1 MISRAM
7 LPFRTTARR
16 AEATLSSIAAAATR
30 QTLPQSALLRATAR
44 TAALQQQ
51 GFQSGNAR
59 YNKALKSKLKDQQN
73 IANDPFRPPEPKL
86 KKPLAFT
93 EGESEVWDIIIREL
107 KPRALVVKDISGG
120 CGSMYAVDVS
130 TERFRGLTTLEQQ
143 RMVNAALGDLVKE
156 WHGLQVRTRIPE

>member
-1 MISRAM
+1 MIPRAV

-16 AEATLSSIAAAATR
+16 AEATLASIAAAAAH

-44 TAALQQQ
+44 TAPLQQQ
-51 GFQSGNAR
+51 R
-59 YNKALKSKLKDQQN
+59 LKTSVAHNRKLEAQLR
-73 IANDPFRPPEPKL
+73 ATDPYRPPEPKL

-130 TERFRGLTTLEQQ
+130 TERFRGLNTLQQQ